1 MFGEKIINKIEKGMY
16 NIEKEK
22 AKKLLFGDTST
33 IVENENNITC
43 YIKRNRIKKIGQD
56 YIIRCNGIGN
66 EERSFAKEFN
76 LDKPVYYVL
85 EGLEFIDGAVQIY
98 GYNNPHVLIDNCNFD
113 LGAHIYVLGECTI
126 DRSFF
131 WAFSKLSITAS
142 DLNIKNLCEG
152 DIGGIHQNVKIGIAA
167 LNNLNITDSVI
178 GVYDRDN
185 YVSLYAANEISTSNS
200 KVYGKTVKVESK
212 TLNLDNNSILDAT
225 ESITLN
231 AKIFNP
237 VDVIGPKIT
246 VNGEEFI
253 NNQDSVLLKQ
263 VNDPLSQK
271 RLELI
276 SVLSQIKDKC
286 EMINGQRAARYQQE
300 LQNESITQI
309 VDNQR
314 KK

>member
-113 LGAHIYVLGECTI
+113 LGAHIYVLGCLQSL
-126 DRSFF
+126 RYKYYRRYCFF
-131 WAFSKLSITAS
+131 FPPLR
-142 DLNIKNLCEG
+142 LCSLFYL
-152 DIGGIHQNVKIGIAA
+152 IHDFYLKF
-167 LNNLNITDSVI
+167 
-178 GVYDRDN
+178 
-185 YVSLYAANEISTSNS
+185 
-200 KVYGKTVKVESK
+200 
-212 TLNLDNNSILDAT
+212 
-225 ESITLN
+225 
-231 AKIFNP
+231 FNF
-237 VDVIGPKIT
+237 
-246 VNGEEFI
+246 N
-253 NNQDSVLLKQ
+253 
-263 VNDPLSQK
+263 
-271 RLELI
+271 
-276 SVLSQIKDKC
+276 
-286 EMINGQRAARYQQE
+286 
-300 LQNESITQI
+300 
-309 VDNQR
+309 
-314 KK
+314 